1 MRTSNH
7 LVGFLNFLT
16 FLLSIPV
23 LGGGIWLSSRATTTD
38 CMKFLQWPLIII
50 GVSIMVVSLAGFVGA
65 CYRNTFL
72 MYVYL
77 WVMFIIIAT
86 LVGFVIFAYSVTERG
101 SGRAVMN
108 RVYLEYSLQ
117 DYSGWLAERVA
128 GQRYWSKI
136 SSCIRDSHGPIP
148 LLDHTLPSGCCK
160 PPTSCGYTYINE
172 TVWTSGGGLT
182 GSDPDCT
189 RWSNDQ
195 EQLCYSC
202 DSCKAGVLASLKKSW
217 RKVSVINIVILII
230 LVVLYVVACAA
241 FRHNK
246 QLDNDEA
253 YGETRMEKARPSALW
268 ERSNSEQSHKHG
280 EFHIKLTRRYKR
292 YQRIQ
297 SSACVDLSLHPP
309 ILTPSAVCFCKR
321 TETSASVVETKTT
334 PVHELF

>member
-7 LVGFLNFLT
+7 LIGFLNFLT

-50 GVSIMVVSLAGFVGA
+50 GISIMVVSLAGFVGA

-77 WVMFIIIAT
+77 WAMFLIIAT

-128 GQRYWSKI
+128 GQRYWNKI
-136 SSCIRDSHGPIP
+136 SSCIRDSHACGKLARNIAGAPESAESFYLRKLTP
-148 LLDHTLPSGCCK
+148 VESGCCK

-172 TVWTSGGGLT
+172 TFWTSGGGLT

-195 EQLCYSC
+195 ELLCYNC

-268 ERSNSEQSHKHG
+268 
-280 EFHIKLTRRYKR
+280 
-292 YQRIQ
+292 
-297 SSACVDLSLHPP
+297 
-309 ILTPSAVCFCKR
+309 
-321 TETSASVVETKTT
+321 
-334 PVHELF
+334 